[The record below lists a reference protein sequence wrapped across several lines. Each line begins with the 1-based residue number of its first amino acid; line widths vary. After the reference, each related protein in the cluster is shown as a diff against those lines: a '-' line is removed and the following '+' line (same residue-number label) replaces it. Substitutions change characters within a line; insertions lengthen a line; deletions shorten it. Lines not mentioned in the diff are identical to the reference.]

1 MKFCNQD
8 CGIECIHRDLN
19 DLCYAPNTKKC
30 KHSVDFMGS
39 ATQSACFVSFMMANI
54 VNTHSQK
61 TK

>member
-8 CGIECIHRDLN
+8 CGIECKYRDLN
-19 DLCYAPNTKKC
+19 DLCSATNGNKC
-30 KHSVDFMGS
+30 KHSVEIAGS
-39 ATQSACFVSFMMANI
+39 ATKSGCFVSFMMANI